1 MERWPFCFNRLLPK
15 EEIVYFVQVIIS
27 YIIIIAGLLNLTF
40 GVGVN
45 TSLWMTLISGITG
58 YLLPNPSLHH
68 RQHQNGAVLHE
79 SAEQCESE
87 DVSEEHTSQLY
98 DTSA

>member
-15 EEIVYFVQVIIS
+15 EEIVYFAQVIIS

-40 GVGVN
+40 GVDVN

-68 RQHQNGAVLHE
+68 RHQDVAVLHE
-79 SAEQCESE
+79 SSEQRESE
-87 DVSEEHTSQLY
+87 NLSEEHSDELY
-98 DTSA
+98 DASA